1 MSAVTSHRMWREE
14 RMHSRL
20 TARKTAIG
28 AALIAIVALAVALSA
43 SASTKHSD
51 GGTILIG
58 SIAGTTGAYGSTGV
72 AMVNGAKMAVG
83 DLNAKGG
90 ALGKKF
96 SVKSYNDQ
104 ASATL
109 SSQLFQRLVSAG
121 AVAIAGSGD
130 TGPATAAMAQR
141 LHIPNIGAVDD
152 AGITIYPN
160 GPSKPPF
167 EWVWS
172 WGLNTFAWGAIDAH
186 YAMKNCKGLA
196 VLHDP
201 STYGGGG
208 DAAIK
213 LAYSKAGKKLALDDS
228 ISEDWSTGATVGL
241 TNEIHKIKGADA
253 DCVVVWLTPQDTARF
268 MQTLKSSGVKLTVL
282 GNDEINADP
291 TFSAL
296 AKGAGNGAIG
306 AELTTQLHPTK
317 ALQSFYKRYKA
328 QFHIDATP
336 FAVANYDAI
345 MMLGQVI
352 KKAGSTDHNKLRDG
366 LNRVQ
371 NYHGLQ
377 GTVSFSKQN
386 HATITEKQLTLV
398 KYNAA
403 KNAWLPFK

>member
-1 MSAVTSHRMWREE
+1 MTF
-14 RMHSRL
+14 
-20 TARKTAIG
+20 RKTRRVVAGCCVVAAIT
-28 AALIAIVALAVALSA
+28 ATVAVAATAA
-43 SASTKHSD
+43 SSRSS
-51 GGTILIG
+51 GGSILIG

-72 AMVNGAKMAVG
+72 AMVNGAKMAVD
-83 DLNAKGG
+83 DLNKQGG

-96 SVKSYNDQ
+96 TLQSYNDQ

-109 SSQLFQRLVSAG
+109 SSQLYQRLVSNG
-121 AVAIAGSGD
+121 AVAVAGSGD

-152 AGITIYPN
+152 AGITIYPK

-172 WGLNTFAWGAIDAH
+172 WGLNTFAWGGIDAH
-186 YAMKNCKGLA
+186 YAQKNCKGLA

-213 LAYSKAGKKLALDDS
+213 LAYKGSKKKIVLDDS

-241 TNEIHKIKGADA
+241 TNEINKIKSAKA

-268 MQTLKSSGVKLTVL
+268 MQTLKSTGTKLTVL

-291 TFSAL
+291 TFSSL
-296 AKGAGNGAIG
+296 AKAAGNGAIG
-306 AELTTQLHPTK
+306 AELKTQLHPTK
-317 ALQSFYKRYKA
+317 ALRSFQKRYKA
-328 QFHIDATP
+328 RFHLAATG

-352 KKAGSTDHNKLRDG
+352 KKAKSTDPNKLKDG
-366 LNRVQ
+366 LNSVK

-377 GTVSFSKQN
+377 GTVSFTKQN

-403 KNAWLPFK
+403 KNAWLPMK

>member
-1 MSAVTSHRMWREE
+1 MKVRMRTRKAAVSV
-14 RMHSRL
+14 
-20 TARKTAIG
+20 AVG
-28 AALIAIVALAVALSA
+28 AALAVALTTAA
-43 SASTKHSD
+43 SAATTARSAD
-51 GGTILIG
+51 TILVG

-72 AMVNGAKMAVG
+72 AMVNGAKLAVA

-96 SVKSYNDQ
+96 SLQSYNDQ

-109 SSQLFQRLVSAG
+109 SSQLYNRLVSAG
-121 AVAIAGSGD
+121 AVAVAGSGD
-130 TGPATAAMAQR
+130 TGPATSAMAQR
-141 LHIPNIGAVDD
+141 LKIPNIGAVDD

-172 WGLNTFAWGAIDAH
+172 WGLNTFAWGGLDAH
-186 YAMKNCKGLA
+186 YAQKNCKALA
-196 VLHDP
+196 ILHDP

-213 LAYSKAGKKLALDDS
+213 LAYKGSSKKIVVDDA

-241 TNEIHKIKGADA
+241 TNEINKIKGAGA

-291 TFSAL
+291 TFSGL
-296 AKGAGNGAIG
+296 AKSAGDGAIG
-306 AELTTQLHPTK
+306 GTLTTQLHPTA
-317 ALQSFYKRYKA
+317 ALLSFQKRYKA
-328 QFHIDATP
+328 MFHIAATP

-352 KKAGSTDHNKLRDG
+352 KKVGSTDPNKLKDG
-366 LNRVQ
+366 LNAVR
-371 NYHGLQ
+371 NYKGLQ

-398 KYNAA
+398 QYDAA
-403 KNAWLPFK
+403 KDAWLPLK

>member
-1 MSAVTSHRMWREE
+1 MTF
-14 RMHSRL
+14 
-20 TARKTAIG
+20 RKTRRVVVGSVVAAVIAATVAI
-28 AALIAIVALAVALSA
+28 AAAAATSR
-43 SASTKHSD
+43 SS
-51 GGTILIG
+51 GGSILIG

-72 AMVNGAKMAVG
+72 AMVNGAKMAVD

-96 SVKSYNDQ
+96 TVQSYNDQ

-121 AVAIAGSGD
+121 AVAVAGSGD

-213 LAYSKAGKKLALDDS
+213 LAYAGSGKKSALDDS

-241 TNEIHKIKGADA
+241 TNEINKIKSAGA

-268 MQTLKSSGVKLTVL
+268 MQTLKSTGTKLTVL

-291 TFSAL
+291 TFSSL
-296 AKGAGNGAIG
+296 AKSAGDGAIG
-306 AELTTQLHPTK
+306 AELTTQLHPTQ
-317 ALQSFYKRYKA
+317 ALLSFQKRYKA
-328 QFHIDATP
+328 RFHIAATP

-345 MMLGQVI
+345 TMLGQVI
-352 KKAGSTDHNKLRDG
+352 KTVKSTDPNKLKDG
-366 LNRVQ
+366 LNSVK

-403 KNAWLPFK
+403 KNAWLPLK

>member
-1 MSAVTSHRMWREE
+1 MAADAG
-14 RMHSRL
+14 
-20 TARKTAIG
+20 TAKTDA
-28 AALIAIVALAVALSA
+28 
-43 SASTKHSD
+43 D
-51 GGTILIG
+51 TILVG

-72 AMVNGAKMAVG
+72 AMVNGAKLAVA

-96 SVKSYNDQ
+96 SLQSFNDQ

-109 SSQLFQRLVSAG
+109 SSQLYKRLVSAG
-121 AVAIAGSGD
+121 AVAVAGSGD
-130 TGPATAAMAQR
+130 TGPATSAMAQR
-141 LHIPNIGAVDD
+141 LKIPNIGAVDD

-172 WGLNTFAWGAIDAH
+172 WGLNTFAWGGLDAH
-186 YAMKNCKGLA
+186 YAQKNCKALA
-196 VLHDP
+196 ILHDP

-213 LAYSKAGKKLALDDS
+213 LAYKGSSKKIVLDDS

-241 TNEIHKIKGADA
+241 TNEINKIKGKGA

-282 GNDEINADP
+282 GNDEINADK
-291 TFSAL
+291 TFSGL
-296 AKGAGNGAIG
+296 AKSAGNGAIG
-306 AELTTQLHPTK
+306 GTLTTQLHPTA
-317 ALQSFYKRYKA
+317 ALLSFQKRYKA
-328 QFHIDATP
+328 MFHLDATP

-352 KKAGSTDHNKLRDG
+352 KKVGSTDPSKLRDG
-366 LNRVQ
+366 FDTVR
-371 NYHGLQ
+371 NYKGLQ

-398 KYNAA
+398 QYDAA
-403 KNAWLPFK
+403 KDAWLPKT

>member
-1 MSAVTSHRMWREE
+1 MTFN
-14 RMHSRL
+14 
-20 TARKTAIG
+20 KTRRVVVGSVVVAAI
-28 AALIAIVALAVALSA
+28 AATVAIAAA
-43 SASTKHSD
+43 ASTSRSS
-51 GGTILIG
+51 GGSILVG

-72 AMVNGAKMAVG
+72 AMVNGAKMAID
-83 DLNAKGG
+83 DLNARGG

-96 SVKSYNDQ
+96 TLKSYNDQ

-109 SSQLFQRLVSAG
+109 SSQLYQRLVSAG
-121 AVAIAGSGD
+121 AVAVAGSGD

-141 LHIPNIGAVDD
+141 LHVPNIGAVDD

-213 LAYSKAGKKLALDDS
+213 LAYHGSSKKIVLDDS

-241 TNEIHKIKGADA
+241 TNEINKIKSAGA

-268 MQTLKSSGVKLTVL
+268 MQTLKSTGVKLTVL

-291 TFSAL
+291 TFSSL
-296 AKGAGNGAIG
+296 AKAAGNGAIG
-306 AELTTQLHPTK
+306 AELKTQLNPTK
-317 ALQSFYKRYKA
+317 ALTSFQKRYKA
-328 QFHIDATP
+328 RFHIASTA

-352 KKAGSTDHNKLRDG
+352 RSTKSTDPNKLKDG
-366 LNRVQ
+366 LNSVK

-386 HATITEKQLTLV
+386 HATLTEKQLTLV

-403 KNAWLPFK
+403 KNKWLPLK

>member
-1 MSAVTSHRMWREE
+1 MTFN
-14 RMHSRL
+14 
-20 TARKTAIG
+20 KTRRVVVGSVVVAAI
-28 AALIAIVALAVALSA
+28 AATVAIAAA
-43 SASTKHSD
+43 ASTSRSS
-51 GGTILIG
+51 GGSILVG

-72 AMVNGAKMAVG
+72 AMVNGAKMAID
-83 DLNAKGG
+83 DLNARGG

-96 SVKSYNDQ
+96 TLKSYNDQ

-109 SSQLFQRLVSAG
+109 SSQLYQRLVSAG
-121 AVAIAGSGD
+121 AVAVAGSGD

-213 LAYSKAGKKLALDDS
+213 LAYHGSSKKIVLDDS

-241 TNEIHKIKGADA
+241 TNEINKIKSAGA

-268 MQTLKSSGVKLTVL
+268 MQTLKSTGVKLTVL

-291 TFSAL
+291 TFSSL
-296 AKGAGNGAIG
+296 AKAAGNGAIG
-306 AELTTQLHPTK
+306 AELKTQLNPTK
-317 ALQSFYKRYKA
+317 ALTSFQKRYKA
-328 QFHIDATP
+328 RFHIASTA

-352 KKAGSTDHNKLRDG
+352 RSTKSTDPNKLKDG
-366 LNRVQ
+366 LNSVR

-386 HATITEKQLTLV
+386 HATLTEKQLTLV

-403 KNAWLPFK
+403 KNKWLPLK

>member
-1 MSAVTSHRMWREE
+1 MKSRFFTRKVAMS
-14 RMHSRL
+14 
-20 TARKTAIG
+20 I
-28 AALIAIVALAVALSA
+28 AVAAVAAAAVPLA
-43 SASTKHSD
+43 AFGSTTHKS
-51 GGTILIG
+51 GNTILIG

-72 AMVNGAKMAVG
+72 AMVNGAKMAVA

-90 ALGKKF
+90 VLGKKF
-96 SVKSYNDQ
+96 SLESYNDQ

-109 SSQLFQRLVSAG
+109 SSQLYQKLVSNG
-121 AVAIAGSGD
+121 AVAVVGSGD

-141 LHIPNIGAVDD
+141 LHVPNIGAVDD

-186 YAMKNCKGLA
+186 YAQKHCTGLA

-213 LAYSKAGKKLALDDS
+213 LAYKGSSKKIVLDDA

-241 TNEIHKIKGADA
+241 TNEINKIKSAGA

-291 TFSAL
+291 TFSSL
-296 AKGAGNGAIG
+296 AKSAGDGAIG
-306 AELTTQLHPTK
+306 ATITVSAKPNAALT
-317 ALQSFYKRYKA
+317 SFLKRYKA
-328 QFHIDATP
+328 KFHLDATP

-345 MMLGQVI
+345 TMLAQVI
-352 KKAGSTDHNKLRDG
+352 KKAGSTDANKLKDG
-366 LNRVQ
+366 LNAVK
-371 NYHGLQ
+371 NFHGLQ

-398 KYNAA
+398 QYNAA
-403 KNAWLPFK
+403 KDAWLPLK

>member
-1 MSAVTSHRMWREE
+1 ML
-14 RMHSRL
+14 SRL
-20 TARKTAIG
+20 TARKAVAG
-28 AALIAIVALAVALSA
+28 AALTAIVALAVALSA
-43 SASTKHSD
+43 SAATKHAD
-51 GGTILIG
+51 ADTILIG

-72 AMVNGAKMAVG
+72 AMVNGAKLAVS
-83 DLNAKGG
+83 DLNARGG

-96 SVKSYNDQ
+96 SLQSYNDQ

-172 WGLNTFAWGAIDAH
+172 WGLNTFAWGGIAAH
-186 YAMKNCKGLA
+186 YAQSNCKALA

-213 LAYSKAGKKLALDDS
+213 LAYKNSKKKIVLDNS

-241 TNEIHKIKGADA
+241 NNEINKIKKAGA

-268 MQTLKSSGVKLTVL
+268 MQTLKSTGTKLTVI

-291 TFSAL
+291 TFSNL

-306 AELTTQLHPTK
+306 ATLTTQLHPTP
-317 ALQSFYKRYKA
+317 ALKSFYKRYKA
-328 QFHIDATP
+328 RFHIDATP
-336 FAVANYDAI
+336 FAVANYDAL
-345 MMLGQVI
+345 MMLAQVI
-352 KKAGSTDHNKLRDG
+352 KKTKSTDPDKLKDG
-366 LNRVQ
+366 FNSVR

-398 KYNAA
+398 RYSAA
-403 KNAWLPFK
+403 KNKWLPIKK